1 MKTLI
6 SKTFILYF
14 FCLCITSCKSICY
27 QVYDVD
33 YDDNMK
39 LQDSCI
45 VYENED
51 CKVMYNLWSENGLVK
66 FAIFNKTNS
75 DIFVDMTQSIFSLNE
90 LANEYYK
97 SRTWYKNISS
107 CQTTITA
114 NTTGSGLWGNR
125 MYLCNVD
132 GVGVSSGIS
141 MKENEIECVPS
152 KKYKLFG
159 VYSVSPS
166 LMNTHDYDKDYPTKT
181 IQLSSYTRYNSPYI
195 FTNRIVYGFSKDE
208 TVKKHIENEFWVSN
222 ITNYP
227 EKEAVEYIKVE
238 KTGYRVPSYAKIK
251 RFKIGMPNK
260 FYVVNKY
267 ERKTLL
273 E

>member
-1 MKTLI
+1 
-6 SKTFILYF
+6 
-14 FCLCITSCKSICY
+14 
-27 QVYDVD
+27 
-33 YDDNMK
+33 
-39 LQDSCI
+39 
-45 VYENED
+45 
-51 CKVMYNLWSENGLVK
+51 MYNLWSENGLVK

-114 NTTGSGLWGNR
+114 NTMGSGLWGNS
-125 MYLCNVD
+125 MYLCNVE
-132 GVGVSSGIS
+132 GIGVSSGIS

-166 LMNTHDYDKDYPTKT
+166 LMNTHDYDKDHPTKT
-181 IQLSSYTRYNSPYI
+181 IQLSSYTRYNSPYT

-238 KTGYRVPSYAKIK
+238 NQVIVCHLMQKLNALK
-251 RFKIGMPNK
+251 
-260 FYVVNKY
+260 
-267 ERKTLL
+267 
-273 E
+273 